1 MELSLIISTSI
12 DDMNGEMKG
21 QVTYTPSLGYIG
33 VDECVYEACVAY
45 TDEESGELYID
56 PQRCYEATIVI
67 IVDECAPEVSTR
79 GMLYTLMFKCFWDHT
94 GCRRLYSFI
103 KELTQNLPFCLCL
116 S

>member
-21 QVTYTPSLGYIG
+21 LVTYTPSLGYIG
-33 VDECVYEACVAY
+33 VDECVYEVCVAY

-79 GMLYTLMFKCFWDHT
+79 ENVVHIVFFSVSGTTLVVVD
-94 GCRRLYSFI
+94 FI
-103 KELTQNLPFCLCL
+103 R

>member
-1 MELSLIISTSI
+1 
-12 DDMNGEMKG
+12 MNGEMKG

-79 GMLYTLMFKCFWDHT
+79 ENVVHIVFLSVSGTTLVVVD
-94 GCRRLYSFI
+94 FI
-103 KELTQNLPFCLCL
+103 R